1 MHGVDPL
8 KREAQQRA
16 TIPTATAAED
26 IADVPTTTRRAFLGR
41 TGTKAAFIVPAVW
54 TLTAQQ
60 AMAAGS
66 NASANPSCLEAAEP
80 CILDADCCSNMCMVG
95 MCVG

>member
-1 MHGVDPL
+1 ME
-8 KREAQQRA
+8 REAQQRA

-26 IADVPTTTRRAFLGR
+26 TTDALTTTRRAFLGR
-41 TGTKAAFIVPAVW
+41 TSTKAAFIVQAVW

-66 NASANPSCLEAAEP
+66 KASANPSCLEAGEP
-80 CILDADCCSNMCMVG
+80 CVLDADCCSNMCTVG
-95 MCVG
+95 MCTGG